1 MRIIYFLSC
10 FPQSSM
16 NASYILHSLKSENR
30 RKAEMVK
37 LLVEKLFL
45 SPAIQQSVHTDP
57 LDPSTHT

>member
-1 MRIIYFLSC
+1 
-10 FPQSSM
+10 M